1 MTIDTDQD
9 ELEDTKNVVKNKD
22 FEIVD
27 KKSTKIV
34 RKVNE
39 ILKMQD
45 YQIETED
52 EFSQTQINNS
62 NRIVFMTIIQICIL
76 TVIGI
81 LQICSLRKIFK
92 DKLSYFS

>member
-1 MTIDTDQD
+1 LTIDTDQD